1 MTHPAQ
7 SLPDAPLQLMATSTL
22 ANIDRYL
29 NAAGYEKNHPWRSE
43 IGAALGG
50 GVQASFGTD
59 GILDG
64 LDDIDC
70 SVGILAD
77 LLAVALQKCVD
88 AGTVGEAESVLRAA
102 RRYIDDIRSTTAQ
115 LSEGAK

>member
-1 MTHPAQ
+1 MTHSAQ
-7 SLPDAPLQLMATSTL
+7 SHHTPVHLVATSTL
-22 ANIDRYL
+22 ANIDSYL
-29 NAAGYEKNHPWRSE
+29 NAAGYEKSHPWRSE
-43 IGAALGG
+43 IQVALGS
-50 GVQASFGTD
+50 GVKVPFETD

-77 LLAVALQKCVD
+77 LLAVALQKCID
-88 AGTVGEAESVLRAA
+88 AGTVGEAESVLRAD

-115 LSEGAK
+115 LADGAK

>member
-1 MTHPAQ
+1 MTHSAQ
-7 SLPDAPLQLMATSTL
+7 RLPTPLLQVATSTL
-22 ANIDRYL
+22 TNIDSYL
-29 NAAGYEKNHPWRSE
+29 NAAGYETSHPWRSE
-43 IGAALGG
+43 IQSALGG
-50 GVQASFGTD
+50 GVKVPFGTD

-115 LSEGAK
+115 LAEGAK